1 MLSHFKSNYLCKI
14 IEQTSLVTLL
24 FHCIVILNSCIVRL
38 LTRKKIMKKEPCI
51 IPGLIPYGFRCYVK
65 LINIIYAFFLTG
77 NKIQELKLIKLKKS
91 NKIKNLL
98 QKEPQGYEYL
108 CKIIQN

>member
-1 MLSHFKSNYLCKI
+1 
-14 IEQTSLVTLL
+14 
-24 FHCIVILNSCIVRL
+24 
-38 LTRKKIMKKEPCI
+38 MKKEPCI
-51 IPGLIPYGFRCYVK
+51 IPGLIPYGFRCLCVSSDSLLESKK
-65 LINIIYAFFLTG
+65 LINIIYVLFLTG